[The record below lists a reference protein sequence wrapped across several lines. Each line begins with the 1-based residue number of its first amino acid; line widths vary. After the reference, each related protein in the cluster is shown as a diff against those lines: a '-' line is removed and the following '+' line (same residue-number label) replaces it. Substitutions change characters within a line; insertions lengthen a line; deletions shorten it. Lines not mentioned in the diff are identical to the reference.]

1 MAHPIYLT
9 LTGKIQ
15 GLISAGCSSVDSI
28 GNRYQAGHEDEIL
41 VLNLN
46 TGASRAQ
53 NASYKE
59 LTFTKPMD
67 KAFPLLYSCV
77 DNNEILEATFKCY
90 RTSQHGQLEVYATYK
105 LTGASLVS
113 VDDVNANLVSD
124 GSEDPYQIVRMRYQ
138 SISREHLKA
147 STSTYSINSELI

>member
-41 VLNLN
+41 ILNL
-46 TGASRAQ
+46 TAGSFRAQ
-53 NASYKE
+53 NVAYKE
-59 LTFTKPMD
+59 LVFTKPID

-90 RTSQHGQLEVYATYK
+90 RTSQHGQLEIYAIYK
-105 LTGASLVS
+105 LTGVSLID
-113 VDDVNANLVSD
+113 VDDVHANLISD
-124 GSEDPYQIVRMRYQ
+124 SGEDPCQRVKMKYV
-138 SISREHLKA
+138 SISREHVKA
-147 STSTYSINSELI
+147 STSTYSINSELV

>member
-15 GLISAGCSSVDSI
+15 GLISARCSSVDSI

-41 VLNLN
+41 ILNL
-46 TGASRAQ
+46 TAGSFRAQ
-53 NASYKE
+53 NVAYKE
-59 LTFTKPMD
+59 LVFTKPID

-90 RTSQHGQLEVYATYK
+90 RTSQHGQLEIYAIYK
-105 LTGASLVS
+105 LTGVSLID
-113 VDDVNANLVSD
+113 VDDVHANLISD
-124 GSEDPYQIVRMRYQ
+124 SGEDPCQRVKMKYV
-138 SISREHLKA
+138 SISREHVKA
-147 STSTYSINSELI
+147 STSTYSINSELV